1 MLNSKDE
8 FGRDVPVS
16 KQRDS
21 PATRAMKDSD
31 DSSVA
36 FDNDSDTFAIDMGES
51 SIPQRPCEWCE

>member
-1 MLNSKDE
+1 MGCIMLNSKDE

-21 PATRAMKDSD
+21 PIKRRRKGSD
-31 DSSVA
+31 DSSPA

-51 SIPQRPCEWCE
+51 IIPQRP